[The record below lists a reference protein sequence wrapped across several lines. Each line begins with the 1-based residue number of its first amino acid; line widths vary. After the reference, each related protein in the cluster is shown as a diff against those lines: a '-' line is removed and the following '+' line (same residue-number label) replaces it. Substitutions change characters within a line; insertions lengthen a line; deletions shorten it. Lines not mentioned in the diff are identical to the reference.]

1 MKTVGSQQ
9 QSSNKQQQQRAA
21 KLHIPQQR
29 NPSQYSKHVLPSL
42 YKHKH
47 LPKKLLLHEHN
58 ATTLQNLAH
67 LVEVQNDSIIAGN
80 IKMQKLALIK
90 DSCC

>member
-1 MKTVGSQQ
+1 MSQLIDEDCWVTAAAEGSQATH
-9 QSSNKQQQQRAA
+9 S
-21 KLHIPQQR
+21 PQQR
-29 NPSQYSKHVLPSL
+29 NSSQYSKHVLPSF
-42 YKHKH
+42 YKHTH

-67 LVEVQNDSIIAGN
+67 LVKVQNDSIIAGN

>member
-21 KLHIPQQR
+21 KLH
-29 NPSQYSKHVLPSL
+29 NPHNKEIQVNTPNMHCL
-42 YKHKH
+42 HFINTH

-58 ATTLQNLAH
+58 TTTLQNLAH
-67 LVEVQNDSIIAGN
+67 LVEVQNDIIIAGN
-80 IKMQKLALIK
+80 IKMQKLILIK